1 MQIKKSLYASILL
14 GLSMFSQAK
23 IFEASGVGNTPELAK
38 KDAVANAIKFSVGE
52 TIVSKEELNNEQ
64 FTQRIVGYSD
74 GYVKN
79 IEIISNI
86 RLPNGGY
93 EASVK
98 VDIESQKLIG
108 TLKEMN
114 VAVLENA
121 IDNTSLMEAIAH
133 FEKKEANEKSKDDY
147 KSLAEELLLKPIQEG
162 KKIIDIEI
170 VEKLKP
176 LKPEE
181 NSDLF
186 PFEFSAS
193 VGVNQSYIEGLKK
206 LLDINQSKNSAEVRE
221 LSDMNSK
228 KQLNIFYIS
237 DEKRSILSRVLYKV
251 KNLLTEGVRVESD
264 KRILVSLIN
273 KDGSKTQLYD
283 RKVYND
289 SYYEIGAYDSIL
301 LLYLPHITSMGGQY
315 YFYSKK
321 NNVKI
326 KLYLTKADLLNLKD
340 IELTY

>member
-133 FEKKEANEKSKDDY
+133 FEKKDANEKSKNDY
-147 KSLAEELLLKPIQEG
+147 KTLAEELLLKPIQEG

-176 LKPEE
+176 LKPKE

-193 VGVNQSYIEGLKK
+193 IGLNQTYIEGFKK
-206 LLDINQSKNSAEVRE
+206 LLETDKSKNSIREVRE
-221 LSDMNSK
+221 LSDMNSEK
-228 KQLNIFYIS
+228 LLNIFYIS
-237 DEKRSILSRVLYKV
+237 DEKSQILNDVLKEVNRLFGY
-251 KNLLTEGVRVESD
+251 D
-264 KRILVSLIN
+264 KTIIVNLIN
-273 KDGSKTQLYD
+273 KDGSKPQLYN
-283 RKVYND
+283 RKVVD
-289 SYYEIGAYDSIL
+289 SSYYEIGGNDSAL
-301 LLYLPHITSMGGQY
+301 LLYLPEIYSNISRWP

-326 KLYLTKADLLNLKD
+326 KLYLTKTDLLNLKD